1 MVLQTIAIPYDTTAI
16 DIIAS
21 IPLGDDMVVPW
32 GFEPRISL
40 VKVTIASWNH

>member
-21 IPLGDDMVVPW
+21 ISLGDDTVVPL
-32 GFEPRISL
+32 GFEPRICS